1 MVKRSVLED
10 DINSLVSDL
19 KNNDYEIPSIKDTMR
34 PVLRTLTPFYVL
46 LAFGGLFS
54 WVYHGPHELWSASF
68 ILIAVVLG
76 APLITFV
83 VFGFM
88 YYPNMLLLCISH
100 DVKEKSFLCGRWFC
114 LMKKVSFIVR
124 VFCFVVSIPFLLMIN
139 WGFVVPL
146 VSYFFMV
153 FVAAVIIA
161 VSMGRYLTPELINI
175 AINIRNMFRTV

>member
-1 MVKRSVLED
+1 
-10 DINSLVSDL
+10 
-19 KNNDYEIPSIKDTMR
+19 
-34 PVLRTLTPFYVL
+34 
-46 LAFGGLFS
+46 
-54 WVYHGPHELWSASF
+54 
-68 ILIAVVLG
+68 
-76 APLITFV
+76 
-83 VFGFM
+83 
-88 YYPNMLLLCISH
+88 
-100 DVKEKSFLCGRWFC
+100 
-114 LMKKVSFIVR
+114 MKKVSFIVH